1 MSTTTNNY
9 LLGELSVKLGA
20 VSQEHV
26 DKSLTLSADTGL
38 PLGRVLVLSGLILEP
53 DLTALIR
60 CQTLLREDLIDIDA
74 AKLSYQMAKVCNTD
88 LDTALAQLGWSQKR
102 ERKIALL
109 GELLV
114 ESEALPQH
122 HLDAYLRQQPKLKL
136 PLGRM
141 LVSASMITEVLL
153 GTALSVQSMI
163 RQGRISRAEG
173 IEVLKDARIR
183 LSQTHA
189 APKSKSFYAQQ
200 ASNIP
205 KIGELLVLSGL
216 ISESRLTEALELSI
230 GGRKSIGEI
239 LLERRYLSKAQLDSI
254 LTLQSNLAN
263 GTLRLNQLKPVI
275 ARLEEGMEFGDA
287 LAVVLSD
294 QTGTETNDEDL
305 LSFFEFVKT
314 LDQNSAETY
323 DQAFELAKRNQRIV
337 KQALLISGALDETSA
352 ELLQQCYS
360 LYEGRRYTFD
370 EIITLYEY
378 AKRRSIFTK
387 EAMVE
392 LRWFRKNAQ
401 QSKPVVKDNSAVTE
415 ANLLDLK
422 EVAEQ
427 MILVR
432 DYANALDMYTQLLTS
447 LRKHQDNRYFYCLER
462 ASYVCCELA
471 NYSAAEAY
479 QKEAK
484 DLAKQIFGEL
494 NMSHA
499 QAWSTLAKVHY
510 FMGHVT
516 AAIEEATMHVH
527 LLKQIL
533 GTNHPDVACGLQNLG
548 MLHFQTGEQRES
560 LRCYHEAHK
569 ICLDSLGSSHPTTVN
584 LLAKLTD
591 LQSRLNETKPEE
603 SDGNDSDERG
613 QVTGNW
619 RTISFDDALS
629 PLEG

>member
-1 MSTTTNNY
+1 MSITTNNY

-60 CQTLLREDLIDIDA
+60 CQTLLREDLIDIEA

-122 HLDAYLRQQPKLKL
+122 HLDTYLRQQPKLKL

-153 GTALSVQSMI
+153 GTALSIQSMI
-163 RQGRISRAEG
+163 RQGRLSRAEG

-275 ARLEEGMEFGDA
+275 ARLEEGMAFGDA

-294 QTGTETNDEDL
+294 QTGTESNDEDL

-360 LYEGRRYTFD
+360 LSDGRRYTFD

-401 QSKPVVKDNSAVTE
+401 QSKPVLKDNNTVTE

-471 NYSAAEAY
+471 NYTAAEAY

-510 FMGHVT
+510 FMGQVAT
-516 AAIEEATMHVH
+516 AIEEATMHVY
-527 LLKQIL
+527 LLKKIL

-548 MLHFQTGEQRES
+548 MLHFQTGEQKES
-560 LRCYHEAHK
+560 LRCYYEAHK
-569 ICLDSLGSSHPTTVN
+569 ICLDSLGASHPTTVN

-591 LQSRLNETKPEE
+591 LQSRLHESKPEE
-603 SDGNDSDERG
+603 SGKDDSDERG
-613 QVTGNW
+613 LVTGNW

>member
-38 PLGRVLVLSGLILEP
+38 PLGRVLVLSGMILEP

-60 CQTLLREDLIDIDA
+60 CQTLLREDLIDIEA

-122 HLDAYLRQQPKLKL
+122 HLDTYLKQQPKLKL

-153 GTALSVQSMI
+153 GTALSIQSMI
-163 RQGRISRAEG
+163 RQGRLSRAEG

-275 ARLEEGMEFGDA
+275 ARLEEGMAFGDA

-294 QTGTETNDEDL
+294 QTGSESNDEDL

-401 QSKPVVKDNSAVTE
+401 QSKPVIKDNSAVTE

-432 DYANALDMYTQLLTS
+432 DYTNALDMYTQLLKS

-471 NYSAAEAY
+471 NYQAAEAY

-510 FMGHVT
+510 FMGQVT
-516 AAIEEATMHVH
+516 TAIEEATMHVY
-527 LLKQIL
+527 LLKKIL

-548 MLHFQTGEQRES
+548 MLHFQAGEQKES
-560 LRCYHEAHK
+560 LRCYYEAHK
-569 ICLDSLGSSHPTTVN
+569 ICLDSLGASHPTTIN

-591 LQSRLNETKPEE
+591 LQSRLQESKPEE
-603 SDGNDSDERG
+603 SGRDDSDERG
-613 QVTGNW
+613 LVTGNW